1 MFSVSLCVPFGTSGT
16 GPFLSYP
23 LVPFEIRGAAP
34 FERDTSLKSGLIRL
48 YKPNEPAH
56 DRSIMDV
63 LLVEDD
69 AGDVRLIQEAFR
81 LSKNPI
87 NLHVIG
93 DGMEAMAFLR
103 QEGVHAHAA
112 RPHLIL
118 LDLNLPKMDGRE
130 VLASLKNDSSL
141 KAIPLIVFTASEAAA
156 DIKYCYAQ
164 GANCFVRK
172 PGDWDAYQHV
182 VAAINTFWILL
193 VNLPGSEIDQPEPS

>member
-1 MFSVSLCVPFGTSGT
+1 MGFARGPFEQGT
-16 GPFLSYP
+16 G
-23 LVPFEIRGAAP
+23 LVG
-34 FERDTSLKSGLIRL
+34 L
-48 YKPNEPAH
+48 YKPNQPAH
-56 DRSIMDV
+56 GPSVMDV

-69 AGDVRLIQEAFR
+69 PGDVRLIREAFR

-103 QEGVHAHAA
+103 QEGAHAHAA

-141 KAIPLIVFTASEAAA
+141 KAIPTIVLTASEAAA
-156 DIKYCYAQ
+156 DTKYCYAR

-172 PGDWDAYQHV
+172 PGDWDAYQNV

-193 VNLPGSEIDQPEPS
+193 VNLPG